1 MRIAVFTDND
11 FDKVNGVTTT
21 LTALLRFAPS
31 GCSPRIYTAS
41 GEDRDDPGYFSLRSW
56 GMGMPFYA
64 GMRMYLPRLR
74 RYARQA
80 RADGIQLIHLT
91 TPGPVGLAAM
101 YVAMKLDLPMVGSFH
116 TDLAA
121 YVRIL
126 SGSSTLGRLM
136 SEYLRW
142 PYGKCRR
149 VLVPSLSV
157 RESLI
162 AAKFKADRLQVWPR
176 GVDTEMFTPAKR
188 SAELRASW
196 RVDDDRPAIIYV
208 GRVSKEKG
216 LDLLPRL
223 DRVLHDLGVPARFII
238 VGDGPYRSELRS
250 RLSDAIFMGTLD
262 REGVATAL
270 ASADMKLFPST
281 TDTAGNVVLEAQ
293 ASGLPVV
300 VSSEGGPS
308 EYLQHDVT
316 GYVCRGQDLGDF
328 ATRTVELLRMRDRRR
343 RLGLAGRQS
352 ALRRTWPSALEP
364 VFAAYR
370 DALVGAQAV
379 APLAFVPL
387 ASRDGRS

>member
-1 MRIAVFTDND
+1 MRVAVFTDND

-21 LTALLRFAPS
+21 LTALLRYAPAD
-31 GCSPRIYTAS
+31 CAPRIYTAS
-41 GEDRDDPGYFSLRSW
+41 QEERHDPEYLSLQSW

-74 RYARQA
+74 RYVRQA
-80 RADGIQLIHLT
+80 RTDGIQVVHLT
-91 TPGPVGLAAM
+91 TPGPVGLAAL
-101 YVAMKLDLPMVGSFH
+101 YVASKLGVPMVGSFH

-126 SGSSTLGRLM
+126 SGSAVLGRLM
-136 SEYLRW
+136 SEYMRW

-149 VLVPSLSV
+149 VLVPSHSV
-157 RESLI
+157 RDALI
-162 AAKFKADRLQVWPR
+162 AAKFDADRLHLWPR
-176 GVDTEMFTPAKR
+176 GVDTETFTPAKR
-188 SAELRASW
+188 SSELRASW
-196 RVDDDRPAIIYV
+196 RVDDDRPAVVYV

-216 LDLLPRL
+216 LELLPRV
-223 DRVLHDLGVPARFII
+223 DRVLRDLGVPARFII

-250 RLSDAIFMGTLD
+250 RLSDAVFMGALD
-262 REGVATAL
+262 RDGVATAM
-270 ASADMKLFPST
+270 ASADVKIFPST

-293 ASGLPVV
+293 ASGLPVIA
-300 VSSEGGPS
+300 SSEGGPS

-343 RLGLAGRQS
+343 RLGLAGRQW
-352 ALRRTWPSALEP
+352 ALGRTWPSALEP

-370 DALVGAQAV
+370 DALLVAQLD

-387 ASRDGRS
+387 PSRDGGS